1 MLLLRKGLWPGA
13 AEAKAL
19 YNKGQ
24 VTTQN
29 DGEENFSGVEQ
40 MQ

>member
-1 MLLLRKGLWPGA
+1 MLLLRKALCPGA

-19 YNKGQ
+19 YNKRQ

-29 DGEENFSGVEQ
+29 DGEENPSVVEQ
-40 MQ
+40 TQ